1 MRIRTMGLLALGL
14 VAACGEDGSGPA
26 AAVQPDGQSGQT
38 GRGASV
44 RGLIFTVTS
53 GPDSG
58 TVGVPGAEVVLVRVG
73 DLPQD
78 TVDTFP
84 PPPPPGDT
92 MLMLRRAYGQRL
104 GFLFDTVPTPP
115 DTIHP
120 PPPDTIFPPPPDT
133 VIPPP
138 PDTVTPPPPFCRE
151 GETVARVR
159 TNQAGKF
166 AVNRLRPGIYN
177 LLVEPPPGSSLS
189 PNAACN
195 VFLRRGDPTTVNIF
209 LWEGPGPDPIPG
221 DTL

>member
-1 MRIRTMGLLALGL
+1 MRMRNGFLLALGL
-14 VAACGEDGSGPA
+14 AAGCAEGDSGSSLP
-26 AAVQPDGQSGQT
+26 VEPDGQSGQA
-38 GRGASV
+38 GRGAGV
-44 RGLIFTVTS
+44 RGLVFTVTS

-84 PPPPPGDT
+84 PPPPGDT
-92 MLMLRRAYGQRL
+92 MLMLRRGYGQRL
-104 GFLFDTVPTPP
+104 GLLFDTVPTPP
-115 DTIHP
+115 DTMHP

-138 PDTVTPPPPFCRE
+138 PDTVTPPPSFCRE

-159 TNQAGKF
+159 TNRAGKF

-177 LLVEPPPGSSLS
+177 LLVEPPPGSTLS
-189 PNAACN
+189 PNAYCN
-195 VFLRRGDPTTVNIF
+195 AFLRAGEPTTVNIY
-209 LWEGPGPDPIPG
+209 LWQGPGPDPIPG
-221 DTL
+221 DSL